1 MTRDRGVG
9 RAVGA
14 PLGAVAWVVGTVQF
28 FVAHL
33 IAQSAWS
40 PAYSWT
46 ANNISDL
53 GNVGCGRR
61 GDPERYICSPL
72 HGWMSGSF
80 VVHGLLIIVG
90 AWLLHRAGFHLV
102 ASRMAAVLPTVA
114 GLGWIGV
121 GLAPADV
128 AAGAHFVAAA
138 AGLVCGTLGL
148 AVAAINVRTAGRA
161 EATEPSSG
169 TRRLM
174 SFLTVFWFVQGVVG
188 LAATALFGGGQYLGL
203 GMGGMER
210 VAAFEV
216 TLATGMAGLA
226 AVVVPRA
233 LFVGVLRPARVTTDG

>member
-1 MTRDRGVG
+1 MTALHLGG
-9 RAVGA
+9 SSGPAGGA
-14 PLGAVAWVVGTVQF
+14 GARPGTAWGAAAWVVGTVQF
-28 FVAHL
+28 FVAH
-33 IAQSAWS
+33 IVVQSAWS

-80 VVHGLLIIVG
+80 VVHGVLIITGV
-90 AWLLHRAGFHLV
+90 WLLHRVGYRLV
-102 ASRMAAVLPTVA
+102 ASRVASVLLTVA

-138 AGLVCGTLGL
+138 AGLVCGTVGL
-148 AVAAINVRTAGRA
+148 MVGAMTGRTASA
-161 EATEPSSG
+161 ATAEPSVSG
-169 TRRLM
+169 PGVVLRV
-174 SFLTVFWFVQGVVG
+174 SWCVQGVVG
-188 LAATALFGGGQYLGL
+188 LAATALFGAGQYLGL

-216 TLATGMAGLA
+216 TVAT
-226 AVVVPRA
+226 AVA
-233 LFVGVLRPARVTTDG
+233 GVLTRVGRAR

>member
-53 GNVGCGRR
+53 GNVDCGRR

-72 HGWMSGSF
+72 HGWISGSF

-102 ASRMAAVLPTVA
+102 ASRMAAVLPTGA

-138 AGLVCGTLGL
+138 AGLVCG
-148 AVAAINVRTAGRA
+148 
-161 EATEPSSG
+161 
-169 TRRLM
+169 
-174 SFLTVFWFVQGVVG
+174 FVQGVVG

-226 AVVVPRA
+226 AGWYPGRCLSA
-233 LFVGVLRPARVTTDG
+233 SFVLLG